1 MPTDAG
7 TAPSRRSGM
16 LANRK
21 LSYQSFFAGA
31 SGLRGTNARDARDV
45 RDVGDNGHVG
55 DIRHVQ
61 EIAYHWLAQ
70 PVLIVLVDCSARFT
84 VAGSEV

>member
-1 MPTDAG
+1 MPTGAG

-21 LSYQSFFAGA
+21 LSYQSFGAGDLTFAR
-31 SGLRGTNARDARDV
+31 SG
-45 RDVGDNGHVG
+45 
-55 DIRHVQ
+55 Q

-84 VAGSEV
+84 PAGSEV